1 MLRVREVEMSAPQ
14 GAQLT
19 SPLSSPSLAVVIP
32 VIATLLLAASA
43 LSTDAAGEFLWLGFT
58 HILPHGLDHVLFVL
72 GLFFCCREFGVLLGQ
87 VTLFTVAHSLSLG
100 VAVMSG
106 WEPPPRAVELAIVLS
121 IAFVALGNVV
131 RQQHGKWSYAVTFA
145 FGLVHGLGF
154 ADAFR
159 VAAGNA
165 REFAVALLSFNVGVE
180 AGQLV
185 VVLAAFA
192 IAGQFW
198 ERAWYRRAVAVPA
211 SVIIAAMGV
220 GWAVARTAA

>member
-1 MLRVREVEMSAPQ
+1 
-14 GAQLT
+14 
-19 SPLSSPSLAVVIP
+19 VIP
-32 VIATLLLAASA
+32 VLATLLLAASA
-43 LSTDAAGEFLWLGFT
+43 LSTDAAGDFLWLGFT

-87 VTLFTVAHSLSLG
+87 VTLFTLAHSLSLG

-106 WEPPPRAVELAIVLS
+106 WEPPPRAVELVIVLS

-131 RQQHGKWSYAVTFA
+131 RQQQHGKWSYAVTFA

-165 REFAVALLSFNVGVE
+165 QEFAVALLSFNVGVE

-198 ERAWYRRAVAVPA
+198 ERVWYRRAVAIPA
-211 SVIIAAMGV
+211 SAMIAVMGV
-220 GWAVARTAA
+220 AWAVARVMA